1 MKRIGLL
8 ILSSISLALVAG
20 RLVAQTPATPPPG
33 PGLST
38 IQERCAACHSTATV
52 FNQRRSADDWA
63 ATVQIMVDRG
73 AELSADDQSA
83 VVGYLSEHYG
93 VNPTPPAH

>member
-1 MKRIGLL
+1 MKTIGLL
-8 ILSSISLALVAG
+8 ILGSLSLVLLGG
-20 RLVAQTPATPPPG
+20 RVLGQVADTPPPG

-38 IQERCAACHSTATV
+38 IQERCTACHSAATV
-52 FNQRRSADDWA
+52 FNQRRSAEDWA

-73 AELSADDQSA
+73 AELTADDQSA

-93 VNPTPPAH
+93 NNPASPAH